1 MKNTNELNNNWLFLG
16 ALFLFLA
23 VALGAFGAHGLTKLL
38 SGKAMATFKT
48 GVTYHFYHG
57 FALLIVGLCQ
67 SQKELSGVTPNPN
80 LKRAGCCFTAGI
92 LLFSFNCYFYAL
104 TKVKVLAMIVPI
116 GGFAFLFGW
125 LFLLITFYKRKS

>member
-1 MKNTNELNNNWLFLG
+1 MKKINELKNNWLFLG

-23 VALGAFGAHGLTKLL
+23 VAIGAFGAHGLTKLL

-67 SQKELSGVTPNPN
+67 SHGELSGIDPSPS
-80 LKRAGCCFTAGI
+80 LKRAGAFFTAGI

-104 TKVKVLAMIVPI
+104 TKVKFLAMIVPL
-116 GGFAFLFGW
+116 GGFAFLIGW
-125 LFLLITFYKRKS
+125 SFLIVNFYKRKS